1 MNVVYWRLWFHG
13 DPLRS
18 TESFHYTKG
27 SLYYYN
33 SLHTHTN
40 GSLINCSLN
49 GSLGLTVLHCL
60 LRWAAGFSISSLLQW
75 RRQRS
80 GSNQFLRFVSSQSV
94 PSAGTV
100 SPTHGHHQQPHA
112 LSRLRR
118 ARAVL
123 LTLPGH
129 EREHGV
135 SAGIP
140 AVSALLPDPVPGPA
154 DVEQP
159 SAAGLRCS
167 TGPQQQNHKH
177 REPAS
182 EGQAA
187 CGITRLGHASKLTTD
202 SCKSMHFCVDVLWSH
217 QCAQINSWSCFIII

>member
-1 MNVVYWRLWFHG
+1 MR
-13 DPLRS
+13 
-18 TESFHYTKG
+18 
-27 SLYYYN
+27 
-33 SLHTHTN
+33 
-40 GSLINCSLN
+40 
-49 GSLGLTVLHCL
+49 SLGLTVLHCL
-60 LRWAAGFSISSLLQW
+60 LSLLRRAAGFSSSSLLQW
-75 RRQRS
+75 SVSDQS
-80 GSNQFLRFVSSQSV
+80 LRFISSQSV

-100 SPTHGHHQQPHA
+100 SPAHGHHQQPHA

-118 ARAVL
+118 DRAVL
-123 LTLPGH
+123 LTLPGR
-129 EREHGV
+129 EREHGI
-135 SAGIP
+135 STGIP

-187 CGITRLGHASKLTTD
+187 RCITRLGHASKLTTD
-202 SCKSMHFCVDVLWSH
+202 SRKSMHFCVDVLCSGSTSH
-217 QCAQINSWSCFIII
+217 

>member
-1 MNVVYWRLWFHG
+1 MFLNNQIDGSKMNVVYWRLWFHG

-49 GSLGLTVLHCL
+49 GSLVLTVLHCL

-80 GSNQFLRFVSSQSV
+80 GSNQFLRFVSSSV
-94 PSAGTV
+94 CSVCRNSFAKHMATTNNLMHYPAFDMPAPSSLPYLGMNVNMA
-100 SPTHGHHQQPHA
+100 SP
-112 LSRLRR
+112 L
-118 ARAVL
+118 
-123 LTLPGH
+123 
-129 EREHGV
+129 
-135 SAGIP
+135 GIP

-187 CGITRLGHASKLTTD
+187 CCITRLGHASKLTTD

-217 QCAQINSWSCFIII
+217 